1 MWKNYKNNAPV
12 GVVLLDENDQ
22 AYVSIED
29 AGEDG
34 PDLTV
39 SDVAVGHE

>member
-1 MWKNYKNNAPV
+1 MWKNYNNNAPV

-29 AGEDG
+29 AGENG
-34 PDLTV
+34 PGLTV
-39 SDVAVGHE
+39 NDVAVGRE